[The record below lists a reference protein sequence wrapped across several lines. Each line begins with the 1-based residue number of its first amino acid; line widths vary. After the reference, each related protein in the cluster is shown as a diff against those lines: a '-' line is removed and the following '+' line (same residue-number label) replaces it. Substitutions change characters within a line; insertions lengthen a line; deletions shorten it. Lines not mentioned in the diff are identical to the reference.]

1 LAFYRAAGDRDGEAW
16 ALNGLG
22 EAVHGAGSGAEAL
35 DHFAGA
41 RAIATELGLR
51 DQVARA
57 HAGLAHAHQ
66 AVGHPLLARRHLEE
80 AINRY
85 TELDMPEAGQLRSAA
100 VGW

>member
-1 LAFYRAAGDRDGEAW
+1 M
-16 ALNGLG
+16 
-22 EAVHGAGSGAEAL
+22 
-35 DHFAGA
+35 
-41 RAIATELGLR
+41 
-51 DQVARA
+51 ARA